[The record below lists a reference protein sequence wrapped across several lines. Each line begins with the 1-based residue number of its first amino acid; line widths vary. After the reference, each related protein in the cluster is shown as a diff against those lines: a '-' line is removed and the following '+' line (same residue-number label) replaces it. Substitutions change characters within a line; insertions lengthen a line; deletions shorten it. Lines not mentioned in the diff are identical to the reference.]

1 MAIPCAVYNCTRP
14 GILKDPRPVRAGFY
28 YLCREH
34 LTPAEIAWL
43 RAGAPMH
50 PAPTVTPG
58 RRGRRRR

>member
-1 MAIPCAVYNCTRP
+1 MRIPCAHYGCETP
-14 GILKDPRPVRAGFY
+14 AILRDPRPTRVGFF

-34 LTPAEIAWL
+34 LTPAEIEWL
-43 RAGAPMH
+43 RAGAPMQ